1 MLEFPSTYKKYEG
14 RLITILVIDD
24 EEPIRE
30 LVVNMLQGAGYNVL
44 AASSGKAA
52 IAISKDYIGSIRLL
66 LTDVV
71 LWREN
76 CREIARQISA
86 ARPTIKVLYMSGYV
100 DYSIGSSSVL
110 DSTCEFIAKPFT
122 SDQLLDKVRA
132 VLEP

>member
-1 MLEFPSTYKKYEG
+1 VLEFPSTYKQYEG

-76 CREIARQISA
+76 CREIARQI
-86 ARPTIKVLYMSGYV
+86 
-100 DYSIGSSSVL
+100 GSSSVL